1 MVGETQASITFPSK
15 IIERL
20 DKFLKTD
27 SAKDMGYSSRPTVV
41 VPLLREFLDKHL
53 PIEPKLEE
61 GEISLYDTY
70 DNKIIL
76 TDSIKGTILVII
88 DKNNKLQC
96 YNCKEDPH
104 ENRYVDYCLQNEN
117 LWKFLKSK
125 KVKIFG
131 QRIKNGNS

>member
-1 MVGETQASITFPSK
+1 MVGENQASVTFPSK

-27 SAKDMGYSSRPTVV
+27 TAKDMGYSSRPTVV
-41 VPLLREFLDKHL
+41 VPLLREFLDKHI

-70 DNKIIL
+70 EDKIIL
-76 TDSIKGTILVII
+76 TDSIKGTVLVII

-96 YNCKEDPH
+96 YDCKKDSH
-104 ENRYVDYCLQNEN
+104 NNRYVDFCLEN
-117 LWKFLKSK
+117 DKLWKFLKSK
-125 KVKIFG
+125 NVKIFTS
-131 QRIKNGNS
+131 RVKN